1 MIALGLEPEPLAFRV
16 RPLADECF
24 DSWIDRMIRV
34 HETTRA
40 ALFRHVGIEPALAGY
55 DLARGAQG
63 LDVAWH
69 SAFAN
74 LVERLAWA
82 VQCES
87 GRISATFLACEAT
100 DVLPRRLRRY
110 ACARC
115 WYEAGRAGKPMIV
128 HREWILRASW
138 RCQKHELPLS
148 DMASLLTDG
157 AGMPSQSDLGLAI
170 IAAERRRWAY
180 QVRPGAIPQNAAE
193 LAYLVGSSDWH
204 GLRPPNKRYHA
215 RFAANQFHFSADRIA
230 LLALAHGNRHALAR
244 RFERLVAGRLPER
257 PTVGGGVQAHAKVP
271 YRLRTCAQPKP
282 TSRWMAPGMLDLL
295 RAYAWVR
302 ERRDIEVARAAAFE
316 RHFGRLQE
324 PCASVNPGSGNASRA
339 WRQGY

>member
-1 MIALGLEPEPLAFRV
+1 MIVLGLEPEPLAFRV
-16 RPLADECF
+16 RPLGDECF
-24 DSWIDRMIRV
+24 DSWIDRLTRA

-40 ALFRHVGIEPALAGY
+40 ALFRHVGIEPALAGL
-55 DLARGAQG
+55 DLARGARG
-63 LDVAWH
+63 LDVVWH

-74 LVERLAWA
+74 LVERLGWA
-82 VQCES
+82 VQCEIS
-87 GRISATFLACEAT
+87 RVSATFLVCEAN

-204 GLRPPNKRYHA
+204 GLGPPNKRYHA
-215 RFAANQFHFSADRIA
+215 RFAANQFHFSADRIG
-230 LLALAHGNRHALAR
+230 LLALAHGNRQALAG
-244 RFERLVAGRLPER
+244 RFERLVAARLPER
-257 PTVGGGVQAHAKVP
+257 PTLGGGVQAPAKQP
-271 YRLRTCAQPKP
+271 YRLRACAPPKP
-282 TSRWMAPGMLDLL
+282 ASRWIAPGFLDLL

-302 ERRDIEVARAAAFE
+302 ERRDTEVARAAAFDF
-316 RHFGRLQE
+316 HFGHLKGAVRRAQ
-324 PCASVNPGSGNASRA
+324 SGL
-339 WRQGY
+339 G

>member
-1 MIALGLEPEPLAFRV
+1 MIALGVEPEPLAFRV
-16 RPLADECF
+16 RPLGDECF
-24 DSWIDRMIRV
+24 DSWIDRLTRA
-34 HETTRA
+34 HETSRA
-40 ALFRHVGIEPALAGY
+40 ALFRHVGIEPALAGL
-55 DLARGAQG
+55 DLARAARG
-63 LDVAWH
+63 LDAVWH
-69 SAFAN
+69 SAVTN

-82 VQCES
+82 VQCEI
-87 GRISATFLACEAT
+87 GRILATFLACEAN

-138 RCQKHELPLS
+138 RCKKHELPLC

-204 GLRPPNKRYHA
+204 GLGPPNKCYHA

-244 RFERLVAGRLPER
+244 RFERLVAARLPER
-257 PTVGGGVQAHAKVP
+257 PTVGGGVQAHAKAP

-282 TSRWMAPGMLDLL
+282 TSRWMAPGILDLL